1 MKITQLLTKETVLL
15 SVNSKEKRG
24 AIDELVD
31 VLFKAGKLTDR
42 EQYKAAILNR
52 EEQSTTG
59 IGDGIAIP
67 HAKTAAVKQAAI
79 AFGKSINGVEYEA
92 LDGQPSHLFF
102 MIAAPDGANNTHLE
116 ALSRLAT
123 ILMKEDVRQKLML
136 ATTADE
142 VLTIIDSYDQEE
154 EEEEVSVA

>member
-15 SVNSKEKRG
+15 SINSKEKHD

-31 VLFKAGKLTDR
+31 VLFEAGKLTDR
-42 EQYKAAILNR
+42 EQYKEAILKR

-67 HAKTAAVKQAAI
+67 HAKTTAVKEAAI
-79 AFGKSINGVEYEA
+79 AFGKSVEGVEYEA
-92 LDGQPSHLFF
+92 LDGQSSHLFF

-123 ILMKEDVRQKLML
+123 ILMNEEARQKLMA

-142 VLTIIDSYDQEE
+142 VLKIID
-154 EEEEVSVA
+154 